1 MRGLVHLH
9 TGDALL
15 NSMGYII
22 IALAIIAFGSL
33 AVFMAVSLSE
43 LI

>member
-9 TGDALL
+9 PGDALL

-22 IALAIIAFGSL
+22 IALAIVAFGSL
-33 AVFMAVSLSE
+33 ALFMVISLSE
-43 LI
+43 LM